1 MAKNPKM
8 VICRNCNNPISEK
21 ARICPFCGAK
31 NKKSSFGKVF
41 FLILVIVA
49 IVGVI
54 GTHGFKK
61 REEKIIWNDFELSSM
76 LPEPKSNIG
85 ELVADSEERFCIYI
99 YKTSRNEYKDY
110 LAECEKSGYS
120 VESEKDETHYGAWN
134 EDGYKLSL
142 WYIDSDERMQVELE
156 TPMEMDELQWPTS
169 GVAAM
174 LPVPKSTVGTIQS
187 ESSDRFYV
195 YVGDTP
201 IEEYNAYVNECS
213 EKGFSVDYEKGE
225 TYYRADHADGCH
237 ISLSYQGNSV
247 MSVEIEKSKDDGVA
261 AAGNEPTDEA
271 ESDEAES
278 IVEGEEDMPD
288 TEGTATENENAEL
301 VNDMRPEFKEAMDS
315 YESFYNEYC
324 DFLKKYAENPSD
336 LTLLAEYADMMSEA
350 AEMDKKF
357 GEWEDGDLNEAEL
370 SYCLEVEARIA
381 KKLADTVQAE

>member
-49 IVGVI
+49 VI
-54 GTHGFKK
+54 GVVGTRGFKK
-61 REEKIIWNDFELSSM
+61 RGVKIIWNDFELSSM

-85 ELVADSEERFCIYI
+85 KLVADSEEHFCIYI

-120 VESEKDETHYGAWN
+120 IESEKDETHYGAWN
-134 EDGYKLSL
+134 EEGYKLSL
-142 WYIDSDERMQVELE
+142 WYVDNDERMQVELE
-156 TPMEMDELQWPTS
+156 APMEMGELQWPTS
-169 GVAAM
+169 GVAAT

-213 EKGFSVDYEKGE
+213 EKGFSIDYEKGE
-225 TYYRADHADGCH
+225 TYYRANHADGYH
-237 ISLSYQGNSV
+237 ISLSYRGNSV
-247 MSVEIEKSKDDGVA
+247 MSVEVEKSKEDDASSVENGSA
-261 AAGNEPTDEA
+261 DEE
-271 ESDEAES
+271 ESV
-278 IVEGEEDMPD
+278 VEEKEDTPD
-288 TEGTATENENAEL
+288 TEGVATENENAEL
-301 VNDMRPEFKEAMDS
+301 VNGMRPEFKEAMDS

-324 DFLKKYAENPSD
+324 DFLKKYSENPAD

-357 GEWEDGDLNEAEL
+357 GEWEDGDLNETEL